1 MNNNL
6 YWPIFKNLEKEVI
19 NLSNE
24 VHFDDDQLNIYS
36 VKITELL
43 IRTVVEVESISKELY
58 FTNGGTKA
66 DTNELF
72 FDTDC
77 IDLLETKLLLSQ
89 KKAFVTSPNFY
100 FQKEENQILTPL
112 KKANKRGS
120 SSSDW
125 LKAYQAVKHNRAK
138 SLKKGSLKHLIRAL
152 AGLYILNLYYKD
164 ISYDLEKDGEGTSFD
179 TNVGAEIFS
188 IKVHIN
194 QSVSIDNSYT
204 INSDFDECVYI
215 LKPTDETREI
225 VQNSLKELN
234 IKIQERIEANLASEI
249 QNRFTD
255 SSISSQNEFE
265 SKIKD
270 LVNGI
275 KNDYSTQVANENAH
289 LLKRSFDELRYE
301 AILNK
306 KQF

>member
-234 IKIQERIEANLASEI
+234 IKIQRIEANLASEI